1 MTSITARPILFS
13 GPMIRAILNGEKTQ
27 TRRIASLAQCVNKKG
42 CPYGDPGD
50 LLWVRETWQAIHV
63 SFDPE
68 TGLYDDFYT
77 PKTIP
82 KDNPS
87 NWWAVRYAATD
98 PEANDNKEDRGFS
111 WRPSIFMP
119 RWASRITLEI
129 AAVRIER
136 LQDISEDDAR
146 AEGITD
152 GGCLNCGNSEP
163 CGCASPE
170 PSARDGFCCLWH
182 QINGLNSWHANPW
195 VWVVEFRVL
204 SVAGVQS

>member
-1 MTSITARPILFS
+1 
-13 GPMIRAILNGEKTQ
+13 MIRAILNGKKTQ

-68 TGLYDDFYT
+68 TGLYDDFYA

-136 LQDISEDDAR
+136 LQDISEDDAQ
-146 AEGITD
+146 AEGCDPVVHPD
-152 GGCLNCGNSEP
+152 GAVDCGTRKTTF
-163 CGCASPE
+163 
-170 PSARDGFCCLWH
+170 ARLWNT
-182 QINGLNSWHANPW
+182 INGPESWDANPW
-195 VWVVEFRVL
+195 VWVVEFHG
-204 SVAGVQS
+204 SSQPTGEAQS